1 MRSSRHTFKILA
13 KTLSLLATTLGILA
27 LVSLLLG
34 DDLVLPWHTIPTYV
48 KAPLSI
54 NYFELNGVPFGILAD
69 QVLIWQHFS
78 TGDYEYLAWLDY
90 LVFGLFFI
98 SLLVISV
105 TLTYLARSGYLF
117 CTALMLLMLMQLNLS
132 ELGFLPDYV
141 AYLCLLVF
149 IGTTYFFQSIKTGA
163 SLAQRSLGI
172 LIIYGL
178 FSILIGC
185 LCPTVAPV
193 SATVAFGL
201 FAPLMLVVLTM
212 IFAGGDTIHILFT
225 ITTQNSPKGKS
236 SFHFISI
243 GLLYILLLLLLF
255 LEQTGQLSID
265 LWGIHPYPLFIIGL
279 LCGHLSLP
287 AKMKASTADLPVALI
302 KGWLFPGLAALSPGL
317 IAYAELSGND
327 SLSQAL
333 QMCILVTQLAG
344 AVVFYL
350 YALLNFILMPPGNE
364 KIPNFFVPA
373 RVPLFTAR
381 VSQLIFILSLFFYLD
396 IQPCY
401 QAQAARYVALG
412 ALSESA
418 DSDLPA
424 AQYYKQAGF
433 YDYYGFKANY
443 ALSRLAKKQKRGSEV
458 IECLKRAT
466 WGDPGQKAVIA
477 LANFYSEQG
486 QLFSKLLSLKQAGQS
501 SYRLSNNLGIAHFEF
516 AQYDSSLMA
525 FDRSL
530 ALKQNPASFAN
541 RLALSYYA
549 PLPDF
554 PNSVNEG
561 EMEIR
566 TRVNAQAIANKKGE
580 PATYTAELKADTL
593 LTQEELYELYNHG
606 LNRNQT
612 NREKVLA
619 ACDYYLSNPRN
630 TGLKEFLLLAQS
642 IQYYEAGQVNRAFE
656 SMAELPVAAPEN
668 RVRYAFTAGLRAA
681 QQGAY
686 TLAQEYFD
694 RAIAGNYRTA
704 EITALKAA
712 IKAKTLPA
720 LPMQKFANIPANP
733 TKVQLKTLAG
743 QNAFDVAL
751 TLEAISRL
759 RKKGAQNATLYELL
773 RQAITINRYNLKLM
787 EAYADQSIKSGLAA
801 FGRTGLLS
809 LRGKVPDKALDKAL
823 ANFEQLLNARRNSME
838 VLSDEVSPCQS
849 NANPKDSLRRSTGL
863 PGRVPWT
870 FGAEWDFWRAIVAVL
885 NFRAMKP

>member
-1 MRSSRHTFKILA
+1 MLV
-13 KTLSLLATTLGILA
+13 
-27 LVSLLLG
+27 LVSLLVG

-48 KAPLSI
+48 KAPLSLE
-54 NYFELNGVPFGILAD
+54 YFKLNGTPFGILAD

-78 TGDYEYLAWLDY
+78 TGNYEYLAWLNY

-105 TLTYLARSGYLF
+105 TLTYLARSEYLF
-117 CTALMLLMLMQLNLS
+117 CTGLMLLILMQLNLS

-178 FSILIGC
+178 FSVLIGY
-185 LCPTVAPV
+185 LAPVVAPV

-212 IFAGGDTIHILFT
+212 VFAGGDTIQVLFT

-265 LWGIHPYPLFIIGL
+265 LWGVHPYPLFIIGL

-287 AKMKASTADLPVALI
+287 AKMKSSTAPLPVALI
-302 KGWLFPGLAALSPGL
+302 KGWLFPGLAALSLGL
-317 IAYAELSGND
+317 IAYSELSGND

-333 QMCILVTQLAG
+333 QMCILVTHLAG
-344 AVVFYL
+344 AVIFYL
-350 YALLNFILMPPGNE
+350 YALLNFILMLPGNE
-364 KIPNFFVPA
+364 KIPNFFVPPL
-373 RVPLFTAR
+373 VPLFTAR
-381 VSQLIFILSLFFYLD
+381 VSQLIFIVSLFFYLD
-396 IQPCY
+396 IRPYY
-401 QAQAARYVALG
+401 QARAARYVALG

-418 DSDLPA
+418 DSDLLA

-458 IECLKRAT
+458 IDYLKRAT
-466 WGDPGQKAVIA
+466 SQDSGQKAAMA

-486 QLFSKLLSLKQAGQS
+486 QLFSKLLSLKQADQS

-530 ALKQNPASFAN
+530 ALKQTQASFAN

-549 PLPDF
+549 ALPEL
-554 PNSVNEG
+554 PNSANQG
-561 EMEIR
+561 EMEIS

-593 LTQEELYELYNHG
+593 LSQEVLYELYNHG

-612 NREKVLA
+612 HREKVLA
-619 ACDYYLSNPRN
+619 ACDYYLSNRRN

-656 SMAELPVAAPEN
+656 SMAELLVATPEN
-668 RVRYAFTAGLRAA
+668 RARHAFTAGLWAA

-694 RAIAGNYRTA
+694 RAMAGNYRTA
-704 EITALKAA
+704 EITALTAA
-712 IKAKTLPA
+712 MKTKTLPA
-720 LPMQKFANIPANP
+720 PPRQTRQNFANIPASP
-733 TKVQLKTLAG
+733 TKDQLKTLAG
-743 QNAFDVAL
+743 QNAFDVAF

-759 RKKGAQNATLYELL
+759 RKKGAKNDTVYELL
-773 RQAITINRYNLKLM
+773 RQAITINPYNLELM
-787 EAYADQSIKSGLAA
+787 KAYAAQSIKSGLAA
-801 FGRTGLLS
+801 FGRNGLLS
-809 LRGKVPDKALDKAL
+809 LRGKVPDKELDKAL
-823 ANFEQLLNARRNSME
+823 ANFEQLLNTQRNPME
-838 VLSDEVSPCQS
+838 VF
-849 NANPKDSLRRSTGL
+849 PKESLRG
-863 PGRVPWT
+863 
-870 FGAEWDFWRAIVAVL
+870 
-885 NFRAMKP
+885 K

>member
-1 MRSSRHTFKILA
+1 MRSSRHTFHITT
-13 KTLSLLATTLGILA
+13 KTLSLLATTMGILT

-48 KAPLSI
+48 KAPLSL
-54 NYFELNGVPFGILAD
+54 NYFELNGAPFGILAD

-98 SLLVISV
+98 SLPVISV
-105 TLTYLARSGYLF
+105 TLTYLPRGWYLF
-117 CTALMLLMLMQLNLS
+117 CTGLMLLILMQLNLS

-163 SLAQRSLGI
+163 SLTQRTFGI

-178 FSILIGC
+178 FSILIGY
-185 LCPTVAPV
+185 LAPVVAPV

-212 IFAGGDTIHILFT
+212 IFAGSDTIQVLFT
-225 ITTQNSPKGKS
+225 ITTQNSPKSKN

-243 GLLYILLLLLLF
+243 GLLYIALLILLF

-287 AKMKASTADLPVALI
+287 AKMKASTAPLPVALI
-302 KGWLFPGLAALSPGL
+302 KGWLFPGLAALSLGL

-333 QMCILVTQLAG
+333 QMCILATHLAG
-344 AVVFYL
+344 AIIFYL

-364 KIPNFFVPA
+364 KNSNFFAPPL
-373 RVPLFTAR
+373 VPLFTAR
-381 VSQLIFILSLFFYLD
+381 VSQVFFIVSLFFYLD
-396 IQPCY
+396 IRPYY
-401 QAQAARYVALG
+401 QARAARYVALG
-412 ALSESA
+412 ALGESVE
-418 DSDLPA
+418 SHLLA

-433 YDYYGFKANY
+433 YDYSGFKANY

-458 IECLKRAT
+458 IDYLKRAT
-466 WGDPGQKAVIA
+466 SRDPGQKAAMA

-486 QLFSKLLSLKQAGQS
+486 QLFSKLLSLKQVGQS
-501 SYRLSNNLGIAHFEF
+501 NYRLTNNLGIAHFEF

-530 ALKQNPASFAN
+530 ALKQNTASFAN
-541 RLALSYYA
+541 RLTLSYYA
-549 PLPDF
+549 ALPE
-554 PNSVNEG
+554 PANSVDQG
-561 EMEIR
+561 EMEIS

-580 PATYTAELKADTL
+580 PATYTAELKPDTL
-593 LTQEELYELYNHG
+593 LSQEELYELYNHG
-606 LNRNQT
+606 LNRKQT

-619 ACDYYLSNPRN
+619 ACDYYLSNRRN

-656 SMAELPVAAPEN
+656 SMAELLVAAPEN
-668 RVRYAFTAGLRAA
+668 RARHAFTAGLWAA
-681 QQGAY
+681 QQGAF
-686 TLAQEYFD
+686 TLLAQEYFD

-704 EITALKAA
+704 EITAVKAA
-712 IKAKTLPA
+712 IKTKTLP
-720 LPMQKFANIPANP
+720 PPPRQNFANVLSS
-733 TKVQLKTLAG
+733 TTTQDQLKALAR

-759 RKKGAQNATLYELL
+759 RKKGTQNATLYDLL
-773 RQAITINRYNLKLM
+773 RQAVTINPYNLVLM
-787 EAYADQSIKSGLAA
+787 EAYAAQSIKSGLTA
-801 FGRTGLLS
+801 FGRNGLLS

-823 ANFEQLLNARRNSME
+823 ANFEQLLNAQRNSME
-838 VLSDEVSPCQS
+838 VMSFE
-849 NANPKDSLRRSTGL
+849 
-863 PGRVPWT
+863 
-870 FGAEWDFWRAIVAVL
+870 
-885 NFRAMKP
+885 

>member
-1 MRSSRHTFKILA
+1 MSILV
-13 KTLSLLATTLGILA
+13 

-48 KAPLSI
+48 KAPLSL
-54 NYFELNGVPFGILAD
+54 NYFELNGTPFGILAD

-90 LVFGLFFI
+90 LVFSLFFI

-105 TLTYLARSGYLF
+105 TLTYLPRSGYLF
-117 CTALMLLMLMQLNLS
+117 CTGLMLLMLMQLNLS
-132 ELGFLPDYV
+132 ELGFLPDYM

-178 FSILIGC
+178 FSLLIGY
-185 LCPTVAPV
+185 LSPIVAPV

-201 FAPLMLVVLTM
+201 FAPLMLVVFTM
-212 IFAGGDTIHILFT
+212 IFAGGDTIHILFA
-225 ITTQNSPKGKS
+225 ITTQNRPKGKN

-243 GLLYILLLLLLF
+243 GLLYIVLLVLLF

-287 AKMKASTADLPVALI
+287 AKMKASTAPLPAALI
-302 KGWLFPGLAALSPGL
+302 KGWLFPGLAALSLGL
-317 IAYAELSGND
+317 IAFAELSGND

-333 QMCILVTQLAG
+333 QMCILVTHLAG
-344 AVVFYL
+344 AVIFYL
-350 YALLNFILMPPGNE
+350 YALLNFIVMPPGNE
-364 KIPNFFVPA
+364 KTLNFFVPPL
-373 RVPLFTAR
+373 VPLFTAR
-381 VSQLIFILSLFFYLD
+381 VSQLIFILSLFFYLN
-396 IQPCY
+396 IRPYY

-418 DSDLPA
+418 DSDLLA
-424 AQYYKQAGF
+424 TQYYKQAGF

-443 ALSRLAKKQKRGSEV
+443 AQGRLAKKQKRGSEV
-458 IECLKRAT
+458 IDYLKRAT
-466 WGDPGQKAVIA
+466 SRDPGQKAAIA

-501 SYRLSNNLGIAHFEF
+501 GYRLSNNLGIAHFEF

-530 ALKQNPASFAN
+530 ALKKTQASFAN
-541 RLALSYYA
+541 WLALSYYA
-549 PLPDF
+549 ALPEF
-554 PNSVNEG
+554 PNSVNQK
-561 EMEIR
+561 EMEIN

-593 LTQEELYELYNHG
+593 LAQEELYELYNHG

-612 NREKVLA
+612 NREKVLT
-619 ACDYYLSNPRN
+619 ACDYYLSNRRN

-642 IQYYEAGQVNRAFE
+642 IQYYEAGEVNRAFE
-656 SMAELPVAAPEN
+656 SMAELLVAAPEN
-668 RVRYAFTAGLRAA
+668 RNWHAFTAGLWAT

-694 RAIAGNYRTA
+694 RAIAGHYRTA
-704 EITALKAA
+704 EITAVKSA

-720 LPMQKFANIPANP
+720 PPGQNFANILSSTT
-733 TKVQLKTLAG
+733 TKEQLEALAG

-759 RKKGAQNATLYELL
+759 RKKDAKNDTVYELL
-773 RQAITINRYNLKLM
+773 RQAITINPYNLELM
-787 EAYADQSIKSGLAA
+787 EAYAAQSIKSGLTA

-823 ANFEQLLNARRNSME
+823 ANFEQLLNARRNSEE
-838 VLSDEVSPCQS
+838 VLSDE
-849 NANPKDSLRRSTGL
+849 
-863 PGRVPWT
+863 
-870 FGAEWDFWRAIVAVL
+870 F
-885 NFRAMKP
+885 